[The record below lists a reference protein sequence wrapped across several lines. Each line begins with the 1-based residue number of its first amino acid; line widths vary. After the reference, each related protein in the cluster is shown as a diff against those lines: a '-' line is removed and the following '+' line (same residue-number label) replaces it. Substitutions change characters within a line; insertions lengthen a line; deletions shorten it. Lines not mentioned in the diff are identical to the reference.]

1 MFFKKRLNNNAVIA
15 HDGNGKEKILMGC
28 GLGFKMQEGDIVDE
42 NKVEKVFSLTDPKMN
57 RLLQELA
64 INTPIEF
71 IDFAEEI
78 ILYAKKQIDNDI
90 NENIIVSLCDHVYM
104 AVERFKQGIEVK
116 NVMLWDI
123 KKFYR
128 DEFEVGLYALD
139 IIKKRFGVQRAED
152 EAGFIA
158 LHIVNAQI
166 DLHKK
171 SVKEITEV
179 MQEIETIVRI
189 TFATKLDTNS
199 VYYYRFITHLKFFA
213 ERLFNEKTYENQD
226 VQGLL
231 DMIKIKY
238 VKAYNCVLK
247 ISDFLYNKYNYV
259 LSDEEILYLSI
270 HITQIINA
278 SK

>member
-139 IIKKRFGVQRAED
+139 IIKKRFGVQLAED

>member
-15 HDGNGKEKILMGC
+15 HDGNGNEKILMGC

-42 NKVEKVFSLTDPKMN
+42 SKVEKVFSLTDPKMN

-78 ILYAKKQIDNDI
+78 ISYAKKQIDNDI

-139 IIKKRFGVQRAED
+139 IIKKRFGVQLAED

-158 LHIVNAQI
+158 LHIVNAQL

-189 TFATKLDTNS
+189 TFTTKLDTNS

-213 ERLFNEKTYENQD
+213 ERLFNESIYENQD
-226 VQGLL
+226 VEGLL

-247 ISDFLYNKYNYV
+247 ISDFIYNKYNYT

-270 HITQIINA
+270 HITQVINA

>member
-1 MFFKKRLNNNAVIA
+1 
-15 HDGNGKEKILMGC
+15 
-28 GLGFKMQEGDIVDE
+28 
-42 NKVEKVFSLTDPKMN
+42 
-57 RLLQELA
+57 
-64 INTPIEF
+64 
-71 IDFAEEI
+71 
-78 ILYAKKQIDNDI
+78 
-90 NENIIVSLCDHVYM
+90 M

-139 IIKKRFGVQRAED
+139 IIKKRFGVQLAED

-158 LHIVNAQI
+158 LHIVNAQL

-213 ERLFNEKTYENQD
+213 ERLFNESIYENQD
-226 VQGLL
+226 VEGLL

-247 ISDFLYNKYNYV
+247 ISDFIYNKYNYT

-270 HITQIINA
+270 HITQVINA
-278 SK
+278 SKWVYLKFYKTLNLL